1 MEGDARRLGD
11 LWSGLALALLG
22 GYIVAQAWQWDYS
35 TSEGPGPGFF
45 PLWYG
50 IAILALSALLVLSN
64 LRREPAGGKP
74 ADWPRIGRALACWF
88 ALAVSVSLFKTLGF
102 VLSFAL
108 LTYFVVAVM
117 YRRPAATA
125 AIVAGA
131 TGAGFYLVFDLAL
144 GLALPAGMLGF

>member
-1 MEGDARRLGD
+1 
-11 LWSGLALALLG
+11 
-22 GYIVAQAWQWDYS
+22 
-35 TSEGPGPGFF
+35 
-45 PLWYG
+45 
-50 IAILALSALLVLSN
+50 
-64 LRREPAGGKP
+64 
-74 ADWPRIGRALACWF
+74 
-88 ALAVSVSLFKTLGF
+88 VSLFKTLGF
-102 VLSFAL
+102 VLSLAL